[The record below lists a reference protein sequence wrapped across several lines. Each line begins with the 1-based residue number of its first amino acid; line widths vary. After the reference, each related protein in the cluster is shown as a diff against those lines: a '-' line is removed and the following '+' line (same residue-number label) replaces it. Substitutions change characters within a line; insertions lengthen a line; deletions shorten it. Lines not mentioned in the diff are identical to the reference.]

1 MSGENTVHHFYC
13 QADLSLRTF
22 SLKINVYIFRNLS
35 SVAIIKNFVYRPN
48 VSVEFKDGI
57 SHYILTL
64 AI

>member
-1 MSGENTVHHFYC
+1 MSGENTVHHFDC

-48 VSVEFKDGI
+48 VSVEF
-57 SHYILTL
+57 
-64 AI
+64 